1 MKNNQTFFSCLKN
14 KLVNECRITKPFM
27 ITALLVVSI
36 SYSVYLFFNA
46 ETVAFLEKED
56 GLFEWLTFG
65 FFFLAFTIA
74 GFLFRKSGNIFILL
88 LALVFFFAAGEE
100 ISWGQRIIGFETPA
114 KISQVNLQ
122 HEFNIHNLTTFSTT
136 KAEGDVKHG
145 LERLLE
151 LNFLFRLFTIG
162 FGIVL
167 PFFAYQVNAVD
178 RFVKF
183 IHLPV
188 PPLSIGIFFFI
199 NWVIFWCI
207 HKYMHVQENITM
219 RHSEVYESLA
229 AFILLIIMFYF
240 LFKGK
245 FLFKKL
251 QEANPDYA

>member
-1 MKNNQTFFSCLKN
+1 MKNNQTYFSCLQN
-14 KLVNECRITKPFM
+14 KLVKECRITKTL
-27 ITALLVVSI
+27 IIAVLLAVLI

-46 ETVAFLEKED
+46 ETVAFLEQED

-65 FFFLAFTIA
+65 FFLLAAVA
-74 GFLFRKSGNIFILL
+74 GAIIFRQSKNICFLL
-88 LALVFFFAAGEE
+88 LTLVLFFAAGEE
-100 ISWGQRIIGFETPA
+100 ISWGQRVFGFETPE
-114 KISQVNLQ
+114 KISKVNLQ
-122 HEFNIHNLTTFSTT
+122 NEFNIHNLATFSTT

-167 PFFAYQVNAVD
+167 PFLVYQVNAVD
-178 RFVKF
+178 RFAKF

-199 NWVIFWCI
+199 NWLIFWSI

-229 AFILLIIMFYF
+229 AFILLIIMLYF
-240 LFKGK
+240 LNNRKTTFEE
-245 FLFKKL
+245 LKKT
-251 QEANPDYA
+251 D